1 MKDSNIEN
9 LLTTD
14 YIYIKYYDGM
24 EILVH
29 DNDLVFKNDLIMKNN
44 NRFIYSTVSGKVLG
58 LTNINNSRYIVIEN
72 DYRGKTKKKIGT
84 KKYINNYTREEL
96 KDLIIKYNVLNK
108 FDETSKVLIINGIDE
123 FNTEITFNTLFK
135 EYTINILDAID
146 ALIDIMNI
154 KKCVLA
160 VSNSDIDLVNI
171 LFNNMGTYPKIELK
185 LFTNDNIIG
194 KKEILLPKLTN
205 HKNKKYN
212 VEYLNILD
220 VLNIYNL
227 LKKNIPVS
235 STYITL
241 TGDLINYTKVL
252 RVNIGT
258 NLSDILKEY
267 NIDNKNII
275 INGLLNGISL
285 KDTNFII
292 DKNIRSIYVNKLN
305 KYKTV
310 DCINCGLCVNICPVN
325 INPKYMYFN
334 KDKKSKQYK
343 ERCINCGMCSYVCPS
358 KIELNKGCVKYDK
371 E

>member
-1 MKDSNIEN
+1 MKESNIEN

-14 YIYIKYYDGM
+14 YIYMKYYDDM

-29 DNDLVFKNDLIMKNN
+29 DNDIVYKNDIIMTNNKKN
-44 NRFIYSTVSGKVLG
+44 IYSSVSGKILG
-58 LTNINNSRYIVIEN
+58 LTKISNNKYIVIEN
-72 DYRGKTKKKIGT
+72 DYRDKTRKKIGT
-84 KKYINNYTREEL
+84 KKYISNYTKEEL
-96 KDLIIKYNVLNK
+96 KGLIIKYNVLNK

-123 FNTEITFNTLFK
+123 FNTEITFNTLLK

-160 VSNSDIDLVNI
+160 VSNNDVDLVNT

-220 VLNIYNL
+220 VLNIYNS

-235 STYITL
+235 NTYITL
-241 TGDLINYTKVL
+241 TGDLI

-267 NIDNKNII
+267 NINNKNII
-275 INGLLNGISL
+275 INGLLNGINI